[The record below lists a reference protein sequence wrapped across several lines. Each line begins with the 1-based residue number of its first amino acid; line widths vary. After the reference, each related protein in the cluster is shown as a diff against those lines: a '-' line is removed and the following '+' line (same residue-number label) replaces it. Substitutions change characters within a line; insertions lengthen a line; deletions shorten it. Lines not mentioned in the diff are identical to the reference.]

1 MGPQPSQN
9 SIEPVAR
16 PSLKG
21 PSRVR
26 FHDFP
31 NRRSPSRPKR
41 GLPHGVG
48 MYDGHRANFSQE
60 KSVPCSFRGMMSALP
75 DRHEALPQ
83 DAPGVPA
90 TAILMVWTGEARNP
104 EFQRKLYGKHS
115 LSKAFLQTDS
125 AATRLRDGA
134 VSIVSYNI
142 RPFPEPVSWWSDRR
156 LQRGRSTGSRRDRCS
171 RSPRPTLRDAPRRT

>member
-16 PSLKG
+16 SGLKE

-26 FHDFP
+26 DHDFP

-41 GLPHGVG
+41 GLTHGGG
-48 MYDGHRANFSQE
+48 MYYGHRANFSQE
-60 KSVPCSFRGMMSALP
+60 KSVPCSFRGMRSALH

-83 DAPGVPA
+83 DAPGGPA

-104 EFQRKLYGKHS
+104 EFQRKLYGKHPPVKS
-115 LSKAFLQTDS
+115 FFTD
-125 AATRLRDGA
+125 
-134 VSIVSYNI
+134 
-142 RPFPEPVSWWSDRR
+142 
-156 LQRGRSTGSRRDRCS
+156 
-171 RSPRPTLRDAPRRT
+171 